1 MVWYGMVWH
10 GMAWYGMVWYG
21 MVWYGMV
28 WYGMVWYGMVW
39 YGMVWYGMVWDGM
52 AWYGMAWY
60 GMAWHVAHQRSCW
73 HRGQAYLGLMQSPNS
88 WTSSSNLRGSLLHA
102 RCPHLQGRHPRLK
115 PGHQLLADPGDTSL
129 HRVQLDLIR
138 PVHSLSGAQDEE
150 VSGFREHA
158 VVMPRENEVHCKYT
172 G

>member
-1 MVWYGMVWH
+1 MLWH
-10 GMAWYGMVWYG
+10 GMAWHGVVWCGVVWCGVVWCGVVWCGVVWCGVVWCGVVWCGVVWCGVVWCGVVWYG
-21 MVWYGMV
+21 LACCTSEKLLASGPSLS
-28 WYGMVWYGMVW
+28 
-39 YGMVWYGMVWDGM
+39 
-52 AWYGMAWY
+52 
-60 GMAWHVAHQRSCW
+60 RS
-73 HRGQAYLGLMQSPNS
+73 LQSPNS

-138 PVHSLSGAQDEE
+138 PVHGLSGAQDEE